1 MDSNC
6 RPLVSEATAL
16 TTLPLSLPQNKGRR
30 LRDDLIRTTK
40 QVEGIQFQISLY
52 SGNNDARGFI

>member
-30 LRDDLIRTTK
+30 LRNDLMRITK
-40 QVEGIQFQISLY
+40 QVGIQFQISLY